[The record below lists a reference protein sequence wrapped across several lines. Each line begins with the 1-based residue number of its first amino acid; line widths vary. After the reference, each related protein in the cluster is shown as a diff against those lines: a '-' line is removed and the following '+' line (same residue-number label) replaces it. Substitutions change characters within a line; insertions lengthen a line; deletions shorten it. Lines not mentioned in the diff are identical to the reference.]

1 MNFMPEEIAAAV
13 VKEQNADL
21 SNINWLDKRAERM
34 LSDKSFW
41 HRITASG
48 NPIINLK
55 LEMEKWIKHR
65 NYPIT

>member
-1 MNFMPEEIAAAV
+1 MKFMPEEIASAV
-13 VKEQNADL
+13 VKEQNADI
-21 SNINWLDKRAERM
+21 SNISWLDKRAERM

-41 HRITASG
+41 NKITTNG

-65 NYPIT
+65 NYQNT